1 MLCVQVLLNLLIALM
16 GSIYEE
22 EQENSANHRRAER
35 ASMILEIVRAGIPRC
50 AMLQPCPSHHPYP
63 ANRSLRCP
71 TTSVATRTFSR
82 SIYTCFARS
91 STVRPA
97 QQHVPAVLLADAS
110 VRAQTSTRWRRENA
124 DVPSGSFLES
134 RATGVVT

>member
-50 AMLQPCPSHHPYP
+50 AMPQPCPSHHPYP

-91 STVRPA
+91 STVR
-97 QQHVPAVLLADAS
+97 LLADAS
-110 VRAQTSTRWRRENA
+110 VRAQISTRWRRENA